1 MHRIKAVLFDL
12 DNTLIDFTRA
22 KSESV
27 RAASRAMARAGLRIP
42 PEKIERMLWTLYQE
56 HGIEHQKI
64 FQKLLRATIGRI
76 DYRILAA
83 GITAYRAA
91 KQQHLHAFPRA
102 RFVLSKLRERGFKL
116 GVVSDAPR
124 MQAWTRL
131 TQAGLADFFSTVT
144 AFEDVRV
151 KKPHYA
157 PFRTAARKL
166 GLHPKKILFVGDSL
180 RRDVTGAKR
189 VGMRTAW
196 ARYGFEAA
204 RRQGFVPRFFEKTT
218 GRLLARAKPDFVL
231 TKFGDLLD
239 VLQPKKKKAKN

>member
-1 MHRIKAVLFDL
+1 MHQIKAILFDL

-27 RAASRAMARAGLRIP
+27 RAAAHAMARAGLRIP
-42 PEKIERMLWTLYQE
+42 PEKIEAMIWTLYQE
-56 HGIEHQKI
+56 HGIEYQKV
-64 FQKLLRATIGRI
+64 FQKLLRATIGKI

-91 KQQHLHAFPRA
+91 KQQHLHAFPRTV
-102 RFVLSKLRERGFKL
+102 FVLKQLEKRGYKL

-131 TQAGLADFFSTVT
+131 TQASLAEFFSTVT

-151 KKPHYA
+151 KKPHHM
-157 PFRTAARKL
+157 PFRAAARKL
-166 GLHPKKILFVGDSL
+166 GVQPNRVLFVGDSL
-180 RRDVTGAKR
+180 KRDVSGAKKA
-189 VGMRTAW
+189 GMRAAW

-204 RRQGFVPRFFEKTT
+204 RKQGMISRFFEKSVA
-218 GRLLARAKPDFVL
+218 RHLARAKPDFEPDFVL
-231 TKFGDLLD
+231 NKLGDLLD
-239 VLQPKKKKAKN
+239 VLPARK